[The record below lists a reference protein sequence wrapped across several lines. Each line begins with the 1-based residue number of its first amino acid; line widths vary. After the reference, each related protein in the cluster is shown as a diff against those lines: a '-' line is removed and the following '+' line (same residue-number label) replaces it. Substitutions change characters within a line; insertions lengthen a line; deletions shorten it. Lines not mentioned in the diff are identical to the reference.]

1 MYAVLDIEA
10 TGGKVGEESIIDIA
24 IYRYDGNEVVDQ
36 FISLVNPMRKIDPF
50 VQKLTNITDKM
61 VLTAPK
67 FHEVAKRI
75 IEITDGCVLVGHNVK
90 FDYRML
96 HQEYLKLGYH
106 YEKEWIDTVE
116 FSKKIIPNLESYSL
130 GKLTANLGIPIT
142 DRHRASGDARATLK
156 LFQILR
162 DKDTEKIIQK
172 RKGLGTEKKV
182 KEKYLKLLEDLPTKT
197 GVFYFYNR
205 HDEIIFIG
213 RSSNIA
219 FKVNQYFSAKNFE
232 SSKIKRF
239 TKYITHEVTGSELL
253 AAIKEYNELQLNQP
267 QLNNNSAKVNAFGIY
282 FIPSKRSY
290 HRLEIGK
297 TRKYSPVLLFSKRE
311 LAVEALRKITEEY
324 ALCPKLNGLQETKT
338 ACFSHEMG
346 ECKGACVK
354 AEKPATYNERVNEFI
369 KRTEFPFETFV
380 ISDKG
385 RKVGEQAFFY
395 IENGV
400 FKGYGYYELHHQ
412 IKTKERIQRIITP
425 IENSANIELLIKKF
439 LYLNKQENIYEVI
452 D

>member
-1 MYAVLDIEA
+1 MYAILDIEA

-24 IYRYDGNEVVDQ
+24 IYKYDGNEIVDQ

-50 VQKLTNITDKM
+50 VQKLTNITNKM

-67 FHEVAKRI
+67 FHEIAKRI
-75 IEITDGCVLVGHNVK
+75 IEITEGCVLVGHNVK

-96 HQEYLKLGYH
+96 NQEYLKLGYH

-116 FSKKIIPNLESYSL
+116 IAKKLIPNQESYSL
-130 GKLTANLGIPIT
+130 GKLTSNLGIPIT

-172 RKGLGTEKKV
+172 RKGLGTDKKV

-205 HDEIIFIG
+205 LDEIIFIG

-219 FKVNQYFSAKNFE
+219 FKVNQYYSAKNFE
-232 SSKIKRF
+232 SSKIKRY
-239 TKYITHEVTGSELL
+239 TKYITYEVTGSELL
-253 AAIKEYNELQLNQP
+253 AAIKEYNELQQNLPTLNATLANQK
-267 QLNNNSAKVNAFGIY
+267 NYGIY
-282 FIPSKRSY
+282 FLPSKRSY
-290 HRLEIGK
+290 HRLEIGRG
-297 TRKYSPVLLFSKRE
+297 RKQAPFLSFSKRSA
-311 LAVEALRKITEEY
+311 AVAMLRKITNEY
-324 ALCPKLNGLQETKT
+324 LLCPKLNGLQEAETN
-338 ACFSHEMG
+338 CFSYEMG
-346 ECKGACVK
+346 NCRGACVK
-354 AEKPATYNERVNEFI
+354 AESPKDYNGRVEEIVN
-369 KRTEFPFETFV
+369 KAAYPFNTFV
-380 ISDKG
+380 IIDKG
-385 RKVGEQAFFY
+385 RKVGEHAFFY
-395 IENGV
+395 IEEGV

-412 IKTKERIQRIITP
+412 IKTKERIAQLITP
-425 IENSANIELLIKKF
+425 IDSNLSVELLIKKF
-439 LYLNKQENIYEVI
+439 LFLNKQEAIFEIV